1 MSSISLMINQEK
13 DKDLLSLMRIL
24 EFEHWWEAKT
34 LMLDLTAGIMCSQAR
49 REEVLI
55 FLKIQDTILM
65 ALTKRKR
72 REDNWFTEQCLL
84 HILFSLLML
93 SLWLSNNKDN
103 PCTNLQHLNIS
114 SLNTNSNLRFSKQ
127 LTTIPLLSSNTL
139 PRLLSIIS
147 LQLLSSN
154 TNLLRWKSD
163 SQHLKWV
170 ILRFKLKTILEIPFR
185 ELLHLRLKGSLL
197 LPNSSILNIK
207 TLKIDLLE
215 GH

>member
-1 MSSISLMINQEK
+1 MSSISLMINQGK

-34 LMLDLTAGIMCSQAR
+34 LMLDLTAGIMCWQAR
-49 REEVLI
+49 REEVLTS
-55 FLKIQDTILM
+55 LKIQDTIHM

-114 SLNTNSNLRFSKQ
+114 SLHTNSNLRFSKQ

-170 ILRFKLKTILEIPFR
+170 NLRFKLKIILEIPFR
-185 ELLHLRLKGSLL
+185 ELLHLRLKGLLL

-215 GH
+215 GL